1 MTEQIPEKWIEVI
14 TATVL
19 KEQKKQESIAS
30 KEQHDRRFRNTEL
43 LVKNY
48 RKLSAHCENLPEQI
62 GIIHQEI
69 DMGLL
74 EHIDLNLKEVMKSKQ
89 KTKMIMDYI
98 DAMLLAYRS
107 LAERGG
113 EVANRR
119 HKILRDMY
127 LKPDYENPT
136 ALMERYGVEKTT
148 LYKDLKKAIEEFSVV
163 LFGIDAYV
171 LQTSGKRVDE
181 R

>member
-1 MTEQIPEKWIEVI
+1 MT
-14 TATVL
+14 
-19 KEQKKQESIAS
+19 
-30 KEQHDRRFRNTEL
+30 
-43 LVKNY
+43 
-48 RKLSAHCENLPEQI
+48 EQI

-98 DAMLLAYRS
+98 DAMLLAYKS

-136 ALMERYGVEKTT
+136 SLMERYGVEKTT
-148 LYKDLKKAIEEFSVV
+148 LYKYLKKAIE
-163 LFGIDAYV
+163 
-171 LQTSGKRVDE
+171 
-181 R
+181 